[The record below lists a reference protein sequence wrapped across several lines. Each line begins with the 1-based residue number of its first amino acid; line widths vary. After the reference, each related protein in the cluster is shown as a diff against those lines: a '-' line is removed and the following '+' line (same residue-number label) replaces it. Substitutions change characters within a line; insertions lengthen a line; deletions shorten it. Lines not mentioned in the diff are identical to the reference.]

1 MQGDMTARLTALL
14 CVVTALVGAC
24 TSDGTIIGAAR
35 AVDTTVAESP
45 SASSIA
51 PTSSTSTSTSST
63 TSTRPPAVTA
73 GLAVVPPG
81 GAPVYEEDRDEPA
94 FTIHEGILLGF
105 DDRVGGFL
113 EVVATCNQT
122 LWVRAREVEVI
133 PKARGA
139 GPTGQADL
147 ARATIVIDPG
157 HGDRDWGGVGP
168 TGLAEKEVNLDVA
181 DRVRALLRS
190 SHDVD
195 WATGMI
201 SPGVAVPAAAA
212 VWLTRSP
219 EGPNN
224 GDYELG
230 LAYRSH
236 IANSAGADVFV
247 SIHVNTV
254 PTADP
259 IQPGSEVFYAT
270 SVPGSDRLASLI
282 HEELIRG
289 FQVFS
294 VDWKGGL
301 ILGARAR
308 VDPGTDTDYYGILRR
323 ANMPAVIVEGA
334 YISEPEE
341 EALMRTAEFRE
352 AYAAAVYRGIVR
364 FLTTPESGEKI
375 NDPEVFTSDAG
386 TPNTSACGVPRQP

>member
-1 MQGDMTARLTALL
+1 MHGEMSTRTVALL
-14 CVVTALVGAC
+14 CVVAVLVGAC
-24 TSDGTIIGAAR
+24 TSDGNIMGAAR
-35 AVDTTVAESP
+35 TVDTTIPGSTPV
-45 SASSIA
+45 SSTA
-51 PTSSTSTSTSST
+51 TGTLDSTSTST
-63 TSTRPPAVTA
+63 TSTRPPVVAA
-73 GLAVVPPG
+73 GLALVPPG
-81 GAPVYEEDRDEPA
+81 GAPVYEEDRDEPR

-105 DDRVGGFL
+105 DDRVAGFL
-113 EVVATCNQT
+113 EVIATCNQT
-122 LWVRAREVEVI
+122 LWVWARDVEVI

-139 GPTGQADL
+139 GPPGQADL
-147 ARATIVIDPG
+147 ARATIVVDPG

-181 DRVRALLRS
+181 QRLRTLLES

-195 WATGMI
+195 WESGDV
-201 SPGVAVPAAAA
+201 SPGDTVPAAAA
-212 VWLTRSP
+212 VWMTRSP

-236 IANSAGADVFV
+236 IANTAGADVFV

-259 IQPGSEVFYAT
+259 AGPGSEVFYAT
-270 SVPGSDRLASLI
+270 SVAGSDRLASLI
-282 HEELIRG
+282 HQELIRG
-289 FQVFS
+289 FREFET
-294 VDWKGGL
+294 DWKGGL

-308 VDPGTDTDYYGILRR
+308 VDPGTGTDYYGILRR

-341 EALMRTAEFRE
+341 EALMRTAEFRD

-364 FLTTPESGEKI
+364 FLTTPDDGEDI